1 MATVKKRVSFF
12 DSEEGTMVKDALDLM
27 ADDKAYNTSAS
38 YTANIIQNPNNL
50 ISFTDK
56 HMNYLNSHP
65 KIDPNQYIA
74 NLRLMTKIKQ
84 NA

>member
-12 DSEEGTMVKDALDLM
+12 DSEEGIAVKDALDAM
-27 ADDKAYNTSAS
+27 AKDKCYNTTDSYSANL
-38 YTANIIQNPNNL
+38 ARNPNNL

-65 KIDPNQYIA
+65 KIDPGQYIA
-74 NLRLMTKIKQ
+74 NLRLMTKI
-84 NA
+84 N

>member
-12 DSEEGTMVKDALDLM
+12 ESEEGVMVKGALDQM
-27 ADDKAYNTSAS
+27 AVDKTYNTSPS
-38 YTANIIQNPNNL
+38 YSANIIQNPDNL

-65 KIDPNQYIA
+65 KIDPQQYIS
-74 NLRLMTKIKQ
+74 NLRLMTKVK
-84 NA
+84 

>member
-12 DSEEGTMVKDALDLM
+12 DSAEGTMVKDALDLM
-27 ADDKAYNTSAS
+27 AGDKAYNTSAS
-38 YTANIIQNPNNL
+38 YTANIIQNPDNL

-74 NLRLMTKIKQ
+74 NLRLMTKIK
-84 NA
+84 

>member
-12 DSEEGTMVKDALDLM
+12 DSEEGTMVKDALDQM
-27 ADDKAYNTSAS
+27 AKDSMYNTSDS
-38 YTANIIQNPNNL
+38 YSANIVQNPDNL
-50 ISFTDK
+50 ISFTNK

-74 NLRLMTKIKQ
+74 NLRLMTKIK
-84 NA
+84 